1 MPKPAPELAT
11 LEYTIT
17 YGSYADPLAR
27 KRSLIHSGGE
37 GSAGALGQALG
48 SAAVDGNPGVPLPLV
63 YRTLVAVP
71 DDDGDLVAVA
81 STVLSRWLSKRGNS
95 GARVDFGS
103 SGRYD
108 LSNRS
113 RALVARHD
121 NTHEGLTFL
130 RLTTESDKPDGVWR
144 TLVTVVVD
152 PELSPWRYLW
162 LDMTVEP
169 APGLSTE
176 VTRLEVMPPEAA
188 RMLLEAVN
196 AHDGAHTLVPAPRIV
211 RGRDESDVAALH
223 SAIRDPLRRLAIV
236 ATGAPEDVTV
246 AAWRGS
252 MAGALSRCTGMCA
265 GYVLDAAALDRMAAI
280 LPRDL
285 DIPAGGVRTFLPS
298 VDPQN
303 EADSSRHPRMSPS
316 TLDTARDGER
326 VRNWVGAALSR
337 RVRDNAVALGLPETL
352 RAIDTLLHE
361 ETDDLRRDPTSL
373 APPPTNGPEHAIAH
387 RSEQDSANSVEL
399 AAAKAQEQQ
408 LQRLREEVRRLNTR
422 IGELSE
428 ERHQLLD
435 ETADLAEEL
444 NTARES
450 ARSARYEAH
459 WLRERVREEGL
470 FRLAATPAPND
481 PERRPP
487 TSVAELLERVT
498 DDVVLPHLFF
508 TLEDQTV
515 YELADS
521 RKESLWVTR
530 AWEAL
535 LALNDYARYQFDN
548 PGSGLGFHSY
558 LRDPPDGYRVIP
570 VKRLASQE
578 SDYVRNRGKLNEKRF
593 FRVPHEVDPTGRVP
607 MYAHIKLDIEYGICP
622 RLYFF
627 PDLGPETTNRV
638 YVGYLGRHLPVQQ
651 SN

>member
-1 MPKPAPELAT
+1 M
-11 LEYTIT
+11 
-17 YGSYADPLAR
+17 
-27 KRSLIHSGGE
+27 
-37 GSAGALGQALG
+37 
-48 SAAVDGNPGVPLPLV
+48 PLV

-71 DDDGDLVAVA
+71 DNEGDLAAEA
-81 STVLSRWLSKRGNS
+81 SGILSRWLSKRGNS
-95 GARVDFGS
+95 GARVDFGA

-113 RALVARHD
+113 RALVVRHD
-121 NTHEGLTFL
+121 NTDEGLTFL

-144 TLVTVVVD
+144 TVVTVVLD
-152 PELSPWRYLW
+152 PELSPWHYLW
-162 LDMTVEP
+162 LDMTVDP
-169 APGLSTE
+169 APGALTE
-176 VTRLEVMPPEAA
+176 ASRLEVMPPEAA
-188 RMLLEAVN
+188 RMLLDSLN
-196 AHDGAHTLVPAPRIV
+196 AHDGAHRLSSAPRIV
-211 RGRDESDVAALH
+211 RGRNEEDVAALY
-223 SAIRDPLRRLAIV
+223 SAIRDPLRRLAII
-236 ATGAPEDVTV
+236 ATGSPDDVTV
-246 AAWRGS
+246 ADWRGS

-265 GYVLDAAALDRMAAI
+265 GYVLDNAALDKTKRL
-280 LPRDL
+280 LPREL
-285 DIPAGGVRTFLPS
+285 DIPAGGVRTFLPGA
-298 VDPQN
+298 DPR
-303 EADSSRHPRMSPS
+303 EITDATRHPRMGAT
-316 TLDTARDGER
+316 TLGTARNGHR

-337 RVRDNAVALGLPETL
+337 GVRENALSLSLPEPL
-352 RAIDTLLHE
+352 RAIDALLTE
-361 ETDDLRRDPTSL
+361 ETDDLRSGPDRVAFASSPLRTS
-373 APPPTNGPEHAIAH
+373 GPEHPGPPPCDRH
-387 RSEQDSANSVEL
+387 EQPEPTGRFDQESATNAEL
-399 AAAKAQEQQ
+399 AAVQAQEQQ
-408 LQRLREEVRRLNTR
+408 AQRLREEVRRLNAR
-422 IGELSE
+422 ITELSE
-428 ERHQLLD
+428 ERQELLA
-435 ETADLAEEL
+435 ESADLTEEL
-444 NTARES
+444 DTTREV
-450 ARSARYEAH
+450 ARSARYEVR
-459 WLRERVREEGL
+459 WLRDRIREEGL
-470 FRLAATPAPND
+470 FRLAATPPPVD

-498 DDVVLPHLFF
+498 DGTALPHLFF
-508 TLEDQTV
+508 TIEDQTV

-593 FRVPHEVDPTGRVP
+593 FRVPVEVDPTGRVP

-627 PDLGPETTNRV
+627 PDLGPDTTNRV